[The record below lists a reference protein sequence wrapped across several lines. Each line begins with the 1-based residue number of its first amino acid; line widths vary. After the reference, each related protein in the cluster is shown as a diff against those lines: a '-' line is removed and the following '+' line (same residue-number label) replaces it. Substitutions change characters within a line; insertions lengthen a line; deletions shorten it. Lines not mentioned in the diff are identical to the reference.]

1 MGVMGTGANASPRQM
16 QQDQPSN
23 TEASKPD
30 TYDHDCYYIAAVASS
45 SKGVVGSRA
54 ALAERTLRVTAANG
68 WLLGFVV
75 QLAKLLCAVV
85 NARYGNKAL

>member
-1 MGVMGTGANASPRQM
+1 MSLRSRSKLRLLASADAAADHGMGVMGTGANASPRQM

-45 SKGVVGSRA
+45 SKGMVGSRA

-68 WLLGFVV
+68 WLL
-75 QLAKLLCAVV
+75 
-85 NARYGNKAL
+85 